1 MHYQYFMLFRKSM
14 SNELSFANIPY
25 RILSIKSILKNIEP
39 KDNIYIKLK
48 ERYSNEYKK
57 YIKVFKLNERYQA
70 HKDIVFEMIQNTE
83 FYPES
88 RLKELQDLT
97 GIPYQEIKKDIFK
110 LIDDEVDLSKELFS
124 KLRRDMADELGLI

>member
-1 MHYQYFMLFRKSM
+1 M

-48 ERYSNEYKK
+48 EQYSNKYKK

-70 HKDIVFEMIQNTE
+70 HKDIVFEMIQNAE
-83 FYPES
+83 LYPES
-88 RLKELQDLT
+88 RLKEIQDLT
-97 GIPYQEIKKDIFK
+97 GIPYQEIKKDNK
-110 LIDDEVDLSKELFS
+110 RNRYYL
-124 KLRRDMADELGLI
+124 

>member
-1 MHYQYFMLFRKSM
+1 M

-39 KDNIYIKLK
+39 KDNIYRKLK

-57 YIKVFKLNERYQA
+57 YIEVFKLNEHYQA
-70 HKDIVFEMIQNTE
+70 HKDIVFEMIQNAE
-83 FYPES
+83 LYPES

-110 LIDDEVDLSKELFS
+110 LIDDEVDLSKEPFS
-124 KLRRDMADELGLI
+124 KLIKDISDELGLI

>member
-1 MHYQYFMLFRKSM
+1 M

-48 ERYSNEYKK
+48 EQYSNKYKK

-83 FYPES
+83 LYPES

>member
-1 MHYQYFMLFRKSM
+1 M

-48 ERYSNEYKK
+48 EQYSNKYKK

-70 HKDIVFEMIQNTE
+70 HKDIVFEMIQNAE
-83 FYPES
+83 LYPEN

-110 LIDDEVDLSKELFS
+110 LIDDEVDLSKEPFS